1 MAETA
6 FPVPE
11 GIFCLRCRYELRGLT
26 SRTCPECGRPFNPE
40 RAETYS
46 RFATRQSEVRHA
58 LRSAIPHSSGLDPL
72 TVANTSIPR
81 LWQQIAH
88 LLSENIDLRAT
99 VNALGQAL
107 IDKGILQDD
116 ELKHR
121 LERLDLF
128 EPGMNTMTEE
138 EVFDSLNDPIP
149 PSSDSSSAP

>member
-1 MAETA
+1 MPETA

-26 SRTCPECGRPFNPE
+26 SRACPECGRPFSTE
-40 RAETYS
+40 RPETYS
-46 RFATRQSEVRHA
+46 RFATRQAELRHA
-58 LRSAIPHSSGLDPL
+58 ILSAVPLPTNHDP
-72 TVANTSIPR
+72 NQSIPR

-107 IDKGILQDD
+107 IEKGILQND

-128 EPGMNTMTEE
+128 EPGTNTMTEE
-138 EVFDSLNDPIP
+138 DVLDSLNNPVP
-149 PSSDSSSAP
+149 PRDDSTSAP